1 MNRIEFLRQLEV
13 LLSGISQSEKEE
25 AIQYY
30 NDYFDDAGAEN
41 ETEVIKALGSPA
53 KVAETIKSGLSGK
66 SQDDLEFTERGCSS
80 KNMHYNEV
88 MPVSQEEDVKKGRA
102 NSKNRAGQGEYTNS
116 YANAYQ
122 TAGSQSGYQQNQNG
136 GQNYQNQT
144 YNGQNTYQ
152 QNGNTNQKNDTGKI
166 VLIVLLLILFSPV
179 WIPVFGG
186 IFGTLLGL
194 GAALIGIFIAIAAS
208 AVALI
213 VAGIV
218 IFGVSIAKLF
228 VAPLIGI
235 FLLGA
240 SLLVT
245 GLGILLMLLT
255 IWIGGTVIPAC
266 FRGVVKLCRMPFE
279 RRGGQVA

>member
-1 MNRIEFLRQLEV
+1 MPDVCPKCNGTSFHQDPDTLDTWFSSALWPFSTLGWPEKTEDLEYFYPTDV
-13 LLSGISQSEKEE
+13 LVTGYDIIFFWVIRMRNNFVQHTL
-25 AIQYY
+25 Y
-30 NDYFDDAGAEN
+30 
-41 ETEVIKALGSPA
+41 EVI
-53 KVAETIKSGLSGK
+53 
-66 SQDDLEFTERGCSS
+66 R
-80 KNMHYNEV
+80 
-88 MPVSQEEDVKKGRA
+88 SQEEDVKKGRA

-122 TAGSQSGYQQNQNG
+122 TTGSQSGYQQNQNG

-208 AVALI
+208 
-213 VAGIV
+213 
-218 IFGVSIAKLF
+218 SYNF
-228 VAPLIGI
+228 V
-235 FLLGA
+235 
-240 SLLVT
+240 
-245 GLGILLMLLT
+245 
-255 IWIGGTVIPAC
+255 
-266 FRGVVKLCRMPFE
+266 
-279 RRGGQVA
+279 